1 MSKTAITSLVEW
13 KNVDWR
19 KVEFTVFK
27 LQKRIYRAS
36 SVGDLKAVRKLQ
48 KRLTRSYH
56 AKCLAVRKV
65 TQDNQGKKTAGVD
78 GVKSLSPKERLEL
91 VKNLKVTGRA
101 KPTRRVWI
109 PKSGTNEKRP
119 LGIPTMYDRALQ
131 ALVKLAL
138 EPEWEA
144 KFEKRSY
151 GFRPGRSAQDAI
163 EDIFLCIRSKD
174 KWVLDAD
181 IAKCFDRIDHNAL
194 LRKINT
200 YPTMTKQIKAWLK
213 SGVFDRHD
221 FEETNEG
228 TPQGGVISPL
238 LSNIALHGL
247 EECVSQ
253 DSLLKKGHLI
263 RYADDFVY
271 LHEYKGAVE
280 RARGRIDKFLAGMGL
295 EVKEAKTQVVH
306 TSEGFDFLGFN
317 VRQYEVGEYRA
328 AKNSHGL
335 NLGFKTLIKPSKEAV
350 KRHLRKVEEII
361 DKHHNAPQEALIAR
375 LNPVIRGWC
384 NYYSSVVSKEIFSK
398 SDFLTYQKLLGWA
411 KRRRGKNQGTKEV
424 IRKYWRSNDDR
435 NWVFMTHSGYELV
448 THASTPIVR
457 HIKIQGDRSPY
468 DGDSIYWSLRL
479 GRCPGIPQRKINLL
493 RIQQGK
499 CTHCKTMF
507 KHGDLTEIDHK
518 IPRSKGGKNTHSNLQ
533 LMHRHCHDSKTATD
547 GSLTRVKSQT
557 NSKESTDAL
566 FNAFL
571 RGTL

>member
-1 MSKTAITSLVEW
+1 MTKTAIISKVEW

-19 KVEFTVFK
+19 KAEFAVFK

-36 SVGDLKAVRKLQ
+36 SVGDTKAVRKLQ

-78 GVKSLSPKERLEL
+78 GVKSLSLKERLEL
-91 VKNLKVTGRA
+91 VKTLKMTGNA

-163 EDIFLCIRSKD
+163 EDIFNCTSQKD

-213 SGVFDRHD
+213 SGVFDRHN

-253 DSLLKKGHLI
+253 GILKDGQLI

-271 LHEYKGAVE
+271 LHEFKGAIE
-280 RARGRIDKFLAGMGL
+280 KARGKIDKFLAEMGL

-306 TSEGFDFLGFN
+306 TSKGFDFLGFN

-328 AKNSHGL
+328 ATNNKGR
-335 NLGFKTLIKPSKEAV
+335 NLGFKTLIKPSKEAI
-350 KRHLRKVEEII
+350 KRHLRKIGEII

-384 NYYSSVVSKEIFSK
+384 NYYSSGVSK
-398 SDFLTYQKLLGWA
+398 SDFSRCDHLIYIKLLAWA
-411 KRRRGKNQGTKEV
+411 KRRRGNNQGTREV
-424 IRKYWRSNDDR
+424 VRKYWRPKNDR
-435 NWVFMTHSGYELV
+435 NWVFMTHNGYELI

-457 HIKIQGDRSPY
+457 HVKIQGDRSPY

-493 RIQQGK
+493 RMQKGK

-518 IPRSKGGKNTHSNLQ
+518 IPRSRGGKSTYSNLQ
-533 LMHRHCHDSKTATD
+533 LLHRHCHDSKTATD
-547 GSLTRVKSQT
+547 GSLSRVKSQT
-557 NSKESTDAL
+557 NSKESNDAL

-571 RGTL
+571 GTTL

>member
-1 MSKTAITSLVEW
+1 MSKTEITSNVEW

-19 KVEFTVFK
+19 KAEAAVFK

-36 SVGDLKAVRKLQ
+36 SVGESKAVRKLQ

-65 TQDNQGKKTAGVD
+65 SQDNQGKKTAGVD
-78 GVKSLSPKERLEL
+78 GVKSLTPKERLKL
-91 VKNLKVTGRA
+91 VGQLKLTGKS

-109 PKSGTNEKRP
+109 PKPGRTEKRP
-119 LGIPTMYDRALQ
+119 LGIPTMVDRALQ

-144 KFEKRSY
+144 KFEDRSH

-163 EDIFLCIRSKD
+163 GDIFNCIRYKQ

-213 SGVFDRHD
+213 SGVIDRHT
-221 FEETNEG
+221 FSETDKG

-238 LSNIALHGL
+238 LANIALHGL
-247 EECVSQ
+247 ENFVCQGVVK
-253 DSLLKKGHLI
+253 DGHLI
-263 RYADDFVY
+263 RYADDFVF
-271 LHEYKGAVE
+271 LHEKQEALFT
-280 RARGRIDKFLAGMGL
+280 ARSRIDRFLEGMGL
-295 EVKEAKTQVVH
+295 EVKESKTQV
-306 TSEGFDFLGFN
+306 TRTTDGFDFLGFN
-317 VRQYEVGEYRA
+317 IRQYSVGAYRA
-328 AKNSHGL
+328 AKSSNGKK
-335 NLGFKTLIKPSKEAV
+335 LGFKTLIKPSKEAI
-350 KRHLRKVEEII
+350 KRHLKKIGEII
-361 DKHHNAPQEALIAR
+361 DKHHNAPQVALIAR

-384 NYYSSVVSKEIFSK
+384 NYYSSVVSK
-398 SDFLTYQKLLGWA
+398 SDFSRCDHLVYIKLLAWG
-411 KRRRGKNQGTKEV
+411 KRRKGKNESV
-424 IRKYWRSNDDR
+424 RDVVNKYWRQR
-435 NWVFMTHSGYELV
+435 NNRKWVFMTHNGLELT

-457 HIKIQGDRSPY
+457 HAKVKGEKSPF

-493 RIQQGK
+493 RMQQGK
-499 CTHCKTMF
+499 CPHCKTQL

-518 IPRSKGGKNTHSNLQ
+518 IPRSKGGKDIYSNLQ
-533 LMHRHCHDSKTATD
+533 LLHKHCHNSKTAKD
-547 GSLTRVKSQT
+547 GSLKPKRC
-557 NSKESTDAL
+557 
-566 FNAFL
+566 
-571 RGTL
+571 R

>member
-1 MSKTAITSLVEW
+1 MSKTAITSQVEW
-13 KNVDWR
+13 KNVDWC
-19 KVEFTVFK
+19 KADFTVFK
-27 LQKRIYRAS
+27 LQKRIYKAS
-36 SVGDLKAVRKLQ
+36 SVGDIKTVRKLQ
-48 KRLTRSYH
+48 KRLTRSYY

-65 TQDNQGKKTAGVD
+65 TQDNQGKKTAGTD

-91 VKNLKVTGRA
+91 VKTLKLTGKA

-144 KFEKRSY
+144 KFEKKSY

-163 EDIFLCIRSKD
+163 GDIFNCISQKD

-181 IAKCFDRIDHNAL
+181 IAKCFDHIDHAAL

-213 SGVFDRHD
+213 SGVFDRHN
-221 FEETNEG
+221 FEKTEEG

-247 EECVSQ
+247 EDCVSQ
-253 DSLLKKGHLI
+253 GILKNGQLI

-271 LHEYKGAVE
+271 LHEFEGAIE
-280 RARGRIDKFLAGMGL
+280 KARGRIDFFLAEMGL
-295 EVKEAKTQVVH
+295 KLNKEKTQVVH
-306 TSEGFDFLGFN
+306 TSKGFDFLGFN

-328 AKNSHGL
+328 AKNPRGS

-350 KRHLRKVEEII
+350 KRHLRKIEEII

-398 SDFLTYQKLLGWA
+398 SDFLTYIKLLAWA

-424 IRKYWRSNDDR
+424 VRKYWRSKDDR
-435 NWVFMTHSGYELV
+435 NWVFMTHNGFELV
-448 THASTPIVR
+448 NHASTPIVR

-479 GRCPGIPQRKINLL
+479 GRCPGMPQRKIELL

-518 IPRSKGGKNTHSNLQ
+518 IPRSRGGKSTYSNLQ
-533 LMHRHCHDSKTATD
+533 LLHRHCHDSKTATD
-547 GSLTRVKSQT
+547 GSLTRVKSQA

-571 RGTL
+571 GETL

>member
-1 MSKTAITSLVEW
+1 MSKTAITSQVEW
-13 KNVDWR
+13 KNVDWC
-19 KVEFTVFK
+19 KADFTVFK
-27 LQKRIYRAS
+27 LQKRIYKAS
-36 SVGDLKAVRKLQ
+36 SVGDIKTVRKLQ
-48 KRLTRSYH
+48 KRLTRSYY

-65 TQDNQGKKTAGVD
+65 TQDNQGKKTAGTD

-91 VKNLKVTGRA
+91 VKTLKLTGKA

-144 KFEKRSY
+144 KFEKKSY

-163 EDIFLCIRSKD
+163 GDIFNCISQKD

-181 IAKCFDRIDHNAL
+181 IAKCFDHIDHAAL

-213 SGVFDRHD
+213 SGVFDRHN
-221 FEETNEG
+221 FEKTEEG

-247 EECVSQ
+247 EDCVSQ
-253 DSLLKKGHLI
+253 GILKNGQLI

-271 LHEYKGAVE
+271 LHEFEGAIE
-280 RARGRIDKFLAGMGL
+280 KARGRIDFFLAEMGL
-295 EVKEAKTQVVH
+295 KLNKEKTQVVH
-306 TSEGFDFLGFN
+306 TSKGFDFLGFN

-328 AKNSHGL
+328 AKNPRGS

-350 KRHLRKVEEII
+350 KRHLRKIEEII

-398 SDFLTYQKLLGWA
+398 SDFLTYIKLLAWA

-424 IRKYWRSNDDR
+424 VRKYWRSKDDR
-435 NWVFMTHSGYELV
+435 NWVFMTHNGFELV
-448 THASTPIVR
+448 NHASTPIVR

-479 GRCPGIPQRKINLL
+479 GKCPGMPQRKIELL

-518 IPRSKGGKNTHSNLQ
+518 IPRSRGGKSTYSNLQ
-533 LMHRHCHDSKTATD
+533 LLHRHCHDSKTATD
-547 GSLTRVKSQT
+547 GSLTRVKSQA
-557 NSKESTDAL
+557 NSKESTNAL

-571 RGTL
+571 GETL